1 MSEKLRD
8 MSLLIL
14 DSVKCILAQNVDGQ
28 TDHLS
33 PEERKTHA
41 ALAGLVQKVFN
52 ELPHNPE
59 SKDSKRAMRDYAQ
72 AVEIVLQQLIKTRYF
87 RIYKQKLH

>member
-14 DSVKCILAQNVDGQ
+14 DSVKCVLAQDVDGK

-33 PEERKTHA
+33 LEERKAQAT
-41 ALAGLVQKVFN
+41 LAKLVQKVFN
-52 ELPHNPE
+52 ELPNDPE
-59 SKDSKRAMRDYAQ
+59 SKDSKQSMRDYSL

-87 RIYKQKLH
+87 RTNKQKLH

>member
-14 DSVKCILAQNVDGQ
+14 DSVKCVLAQDVDGK

-33 PEERKTHA
+33 SEERKAQA
-41 ALAGLVQKVFN
+41 ALAKLVQKVFT
-52 ELPHNPE
+52 ELPNDPE
-59 SKDSKRAMRDYAQ
+59 SKDSKQSMRDYSL

-87 RIYKQKLH
+87 RTNKQKLH